1 LFIVI
6 FISRWYQR
14 FRRRIKYWLL

>member
-1 LFIVI
+1 MI

-14 FRRRIKYWLL
+14 FRRKIKYWLLLL

>member
-1 LFIVI
+1 VI